1 MRRASLLVFGLL
13 LIPTTC
19 FGQSTS
25 TDSQTLQA
33 LLKEVRQLRQDV
45 RTVTVASE
53 RVQILLSRL
62 QAQQTAVGRAQQRLS
77 DAHSSLAQA
86 QKHRIAIE
94 SEVKYYT
101 GEDTEERTP
110 NATQRQR
117 IEDSLP
123 HMKSDLEQA
132 TMEEQKAQ
140 TNDMEAKNELQAE
153 QAKLDDLQ
161 DELDRL
167 DRSLES
173 FARQPIN

>member
-77 DAHSSLAQA
+77 DAHSSL
-86 QKHRIAIE
+86 
-94 SEVKYYT
+94 
-101 GEDTEERTP
+101 
-110 NATQRQR
+110 
-117 IEDSLP
+117 
-123 HMKSDLEQA
+123 
-132 TMEEQKAQ
+132 
-140 TNDMEAKNELQAE
+140 
-153 QAKLDDLQ
+153 
-161 DELDRL
+161 
-167 DRSLES
+167 
-173 FARQPIN
+173 